1 VEAAGA
7 GSEALQ
13 RDDVGVLIRLADG
26 DQVVPPDLEAEG
38 VLEVDLAVAHPEW
51 RVLANAQVVKVK
63 VGRDHASATLRL
75 GDCTMPNTQA
85 SFERDEDGSWRQVFH
100 SFGDEAYPLL
110 CEEDY
115 PGYD

>member
-1 VEAAGA
+1 MRVLGLNLLIAI
-7 GSEALQ
+7 ALF
-13 RDDVGVLIRLADG
+13 GVAYVNSPR
-26 DQVVPPDLEAEG
+26 QEVVDAYRAKMR
-38 VLEVDLAVAHPEW
+38 DLAVAHPEW